1 MEKLKNINDAVQFI
15 VIKIGDEQY
24 GIDINYVDN
33 IDHMPNVTRVP
44 NVPSYIKG
52 VINMRGEV
60 IPVMN
65 IRTKMGLP
73 EVEYTRNTRVIM
85 VKMEQYGVVG
95 LIVDEVREVVTLEDE
110 EIEKVSYDKYEGT
123 TFVMGVGKYQGGLIS
138 LLDLNAVLA
147 E

>member
-1 MEKLKNINDAVQFI
+1 MEELKNINDTEQFI
-15 VIKIGDEQY
+15 VTRIGDEQY

-33 IDHMPNVTRVP
+33 IDHMPSVTRVP

-73 EVEYTRNTRVIM
+73 EVEYTKNTRVIM

-95 LIVDEVREVVTLEDE
+95 LIVDEVREVVTLESE
-110 EIEKVSYDKYEGT
+110 AIEKVSYDKYEGA
-123 TFVMGVGKYQGGLIS
+123 TFVMGVGKYQGTLIS

>member
-1 MEKLKNINDAVQFI
+1 MEELKNINGAVQFI
-15 VIKIGDEQY
+15 VTRIGGEQY

-33 IDHMPNVTRVP
+33 IDHMPKVTRVP

-73 EVEYTRNTRVIM
+73 EVEYTKNTRVIM

-95 LIVDEVREVVTLEDE
+95 LIVDEVREVVTLEEDA
-110 EIEKVSYDKYEGT
+110 IEKVSYDKFEGS
-123 TFVMGVGKYQGGLIS
+123 TFVMGVGKYQGNLIS